1 MEEIQYQ
8 RNKLK
13 MNLQRLKER
22 SQQNHL
28 LESVVNDYE
37 KYERHMREQDEA
49 HYKQM
54 VMIQTYLE
62 DIMETNQLTE
72 SGLNQLEHTHANTLA
87 KLDEIKKFSDGVSE
101 PVFHQNETLPLGQ
114 LKDHHSLFDKSYL
127 MT

>member
-13 MNLQRLKER
+13 MNLQRLQER

-28 LESVVNDYE
+28 LESVVKDYE
-37 KYERHMREQDEA
+37 KYEKHLREQDEA

-72 SGLNQLEHTHANTLA
+72 SGLNHAEFENENILQ
-87 KLDEIKKFSDGVSE
+87 KLRQVKELTDASS
-101 PVFHQNETLPLGQ
+101 
-114 LKDHHSLFDKSYL
+114 
-127 MT
+127 

>member
-8 RNKLK
+8 RTKLK
-13 MNLQRLKER
+13 MNLERLLER

-28 LESVVNDYE
+28 LTSVVKDYQEYE
-37 KYERHMREQDEA
+37 KHMREQDED

-72 SGLNQLEHTHANTLA
+72 SGINQLNHEHSKILKN
-87 KLDEIKKFSDGVSE
+87 LDEVKKLSDAAI
-101 PVFHQNETLPLGQ
+101 
-114 LKDHHSLFDKSYL
+114 
-127 MT
+127 

>member
-8 RNKLK
+8 RTKLK
-13 MNLQRLKER
+13 MNLQRLQER

-28 LESVVNDYE
+28 LESVVKDYE
-37 KYERHMREQDEA
+37 KYEKHLRDQDEA

-72 SGLNQLEHTHANTLA
+72 SGLNQVEHENENILNKLA
-87 KLDEIKKFSDGVSE
+87 QVKRLTDAVS
-101 PVFHQNETLPLGQ
+101 
-114 LKDHHSLFDKSYL
+114 
-127 MT
+127 

>member
-13 MNLQRLKER
+13 MNLQRLQER

-28 LESVVNDYE
+28 LESVVKDYE
-37 KYERHMREQDEA
+37 KYEKHLRDQDEA

-72 SGLNQLEHTHANTLA
+72 SGLNQLEHTHVNLLK
-87 KLDEIKKFSDGVSE
+87 KLDQAKELSDAASGETS
-101 PVFHQNETLPLGQ
+101 FH
-114 LKDHHSLFDKSYL
+114 HV
-127 MT
+127 

>member
-28 LESVVNDYE
+28 LESVVKDYE
-37 KYERHMREQDEA
+37 KYEKHMREQDEA

-87 KLDEIKKFSDGVSE
+87 KLDEVKQLTDGVSAS
-101 PVFHQNETLPLGQ
+101 PPSVVVQNYIRQSHPALLLDRGGV
-114 LKDHHSLFDKSYL
+114 D
-127 MT
+127 

>member
-8 RNKLK
+8 RTKLK
-13 MNLQRLKER
+13 MNLQRLQER

-28 LESVVNDYE
+28 LESVVKDYE
-37 KYERHMREQDEA
+37 KYEKHLRDQDEA

-72 SGLNQLEHTHANTLA
+72 SGLNQAENENENILNKLA
-87 KLDEIKKFSDGVSE
+87 QVKRLTDAVS
-101 PVFHQNETLPLGQ
+101 
-114 LKDHHSLFDKSYL
+114 
-127 MT
+127 

>member
-8 RNKLK
+8 RTKLK
-13 MNLQRLKER
+13 MNLQRLQER

-28 LESVVNDYE
+28 LESVVKDYE
-37 KYERHMREQDEA
+37 AYEKHMRDQDEA

-72 SGLNQLEHTHANTLA
+72 SGLNQAENENENILNKLA
-87 KLDEIKKFSDGVSE
+87 QVKRLTDAVS
-101 PVFHQNETLPLGQ
+101 
-114 LKDHHSLFDKSYL
+114 
-127 MT
+127 

>member
-8 RNKLK
+8 RTKLK
-13 MNLQRLKER
+13 MNLQRLQER

-28 LESVVNDYE
+28 LESVVKDYE
-37 KYERHMREQDEA
+37 KYEKHLRDQDEA

-72 SGLNQLEHTHANTLA
+72 SGLNQLEYTHANLLK
-87 KLDEIKKFSDGVSE
+87 KLDQVKELTDAVS
-101 PVFHQNETLPLGQ
+101 
-114 LKDHHSLFDKSYL
+114 
-127 MT
+127 

>member
-13 MNLQRLKER
+13 MNLQRLQER

-28 LESVVNDYE
+28 LTSVVKDYE
-37 KYERHMREQDEA
+37 AYEKH
-49 HYKQM
+49 M

-72 SGLNQLEHTHANTLA
+72 SGLNQLEHTHVNLL
-87 KLDEIKKFSDGVSE
+87 KKIDEVKQLTDGVSA
-101 PVFHQNETLPLGQ
+101 
-114 LKDHHSLFDKSYL
+114 
-127 MT
+127 

>member
-13 MNLQRLKER
+13 MNLQRLQER

-28 LESVVNDYE
+28 LTSVVKDYE
-37 KYERHMREQDEA
+37 SYEKHMRDQDEA

-72 SGLNQLEHTHANTLA
+72 SGLNQAEYENE
-87 KLDEIKKFSDGVSE
+87 KIIKELDKVKSLSDAVSSSR
-101 PVFHQNETLPLGQ
+101 L
-114 LKDHHSLFDKSYL
+114 
-127 MT
+127 

>member
-13 MNLQRLKER
+13 MNLQRLQER

-28 LESVVNDYE
+28 LESVVKDYE
-37 KYERHMREQDEA
+37 AYEKHMRDQDEA

-72 SGLNQLEHTHANTLA
+72 SGLNQAEYENNQILK
-87 KLDEIKKFSDGVSE
+87 KLDEVKTLTDGVSSPQ
-101 PVFHQNETLPLGQ
+101 PVHLPQN
-114 LKDHHSLFDKSYL
+114 
-127 MT
+127 

>member
-13 MNLQRLKER
+13 MNLQRLQER

-28 LESVVNDYE
+28 LTSVVKDYE
-37 KYERHMREQDEA
+37 TYEKHMRDQDEA

-72 SGLNQLEHTHANTLA
+72 SGLNQAEKENEAILK
-87 KLDEIKKFSDGVSE
+87 KLDQVK
-101 PVFHQNETLPLGQ
+101 TLT
-114 LKDHHSLFDKSYL
+114 DASS
-127 MT
+127 

>member
-13 MNLQRLKER
+13 MNLQRLQER

-28 LESVVNDYE
+28 LTSIVKDYE
-37 KYERHMREQDEA
+37 AYEKHMRDQDEA

-72 SGLNQLEHTHANTLA
+72 SGLNQLEHTHANLLQ
-87 KLDEIKKFSDGVSE
+87 KLDNVKQLTDGVS
-101 PVFHQNETLPLGQ
+101 VFH
-114 LKDHHSLFDKSYL
+114 HSV
-127 MT
+127 

>member
-13 MNLQRLKER
+13 MNLQRLQER

-28 LESVVNDYE
+28 LESVVKDYE
-37 KYERHMREQDEA
+37 KYEKHLRDQDEA

-72 SGLNQLEHTHANTLA
+72 SGLNQVEHENENILNKLA
-87 KLDEIKKFSDGVSE
+87 QVKRLTDAVS
-101 PVFHQNETLPLGQ
+101 
-114 LKDHHSLFDKSYL
+114 
-127 MT
+127 

>member
-13 MNLQRLKER
+13 MNLQRLQER

-28 LESVVNDYE
+28 LESVVKDYE
-37 KYERHMREQDEA
+37 KYEKHLRDQDEA

-72 SGLNQLEHTHANTLA
+72 SGLNQAENENENILNKLA
-87 KLDEIKKFSDGVSE
+87 QVKRLTDAVS
-101 PVFHQNETLPLGQ
+101 
-114 LKDHHSLFDKSYL
+114 
-127 MT
+127 